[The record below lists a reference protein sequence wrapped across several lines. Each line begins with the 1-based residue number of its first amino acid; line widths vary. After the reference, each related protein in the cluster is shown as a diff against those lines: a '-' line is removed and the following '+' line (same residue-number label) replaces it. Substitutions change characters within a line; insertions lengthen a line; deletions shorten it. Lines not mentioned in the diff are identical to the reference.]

1 MNIKSSTNSINFS
14 NCFIDTVCVFTAVI
28 LFYLSSPNCFAS
40 QGYPIFAWVF
50 AVPLFFVFDGK
61 GVCKRLLFGIMF
73 SLITYALILSW
84 IININIFLFVFFVFL
99 FAVQTILFAVFFKT
113 NRSNKIINIFFIPA
127 LWVMTEAVRSFLIG
141 GYAWTIGHS
150 QAFIPTI
157 IQIADIT
164 GAHGISFVILLV
176 NTCLYY
182 AITDRRRARIY
193 LMIGAGFVAVTL
205 LYGKATIK
213 DMSSESRQ
221 GYSIC
226 TIQPNISSEEKLNP
240 DLIDVV
246 VDKQLVLTER
256 CFENKMPDL
265 IVWPETAITDDILRD
280 EILNQKMQ
288 SFIKKN
294 RVKMLI
300 GSALLVDGKSYN
312 SAVLFGKAGETQGVY
327 HKQHLL
333 PFNEYFPLQ
342 DKLLFLRKI
351 FNLNNYDFREG
362 KKGAEVLPI
371 YEKPHQGYFG
381 VAICS
386 EEGYPEL
393 LRREVS
399 SGAEF
404 IVAMLND
411 AWFKSD
417 AAVMMHAQNGFMQ
430 AATFKVPVI
439 RSTNSGLSCAID
451 KYGRA
456 QRDVRADLRLDS
468 QAVFHFNIDRSQQRT
483 FYAKFGNVFV
493 FVCSLFSIMILCVRF
508 SKWMPANKE

>member
-1 MNIKSSTNSINFS
+1 MKLRQ
-14 NCFIDTVCVFTAVI
+14 CFIDVLYIFVAAI
-28 LFYLSSPNCFAS
+28 LFYLASPNCFAS

-50 AVPLFFVFDGK
+50 AVPLFFAIEGK
-61 GVCKRLLFGIMF
+61 GVCKRLLLGTVF
-73 SLITYALILSW
+73 SLMTYALILSW
-84 IININIFLFVFFVFL
+84 VSNINIFLFIFFSLL
-99 FAVQTILFAVFFKT
+99 FAIQPILFALFFKI
-113 NRSNKIINIFFIPA
+113 NRSHKIINIFFVSA
-127 LWVMTEAVRSFLIG
+127 LWVVTEAVRSFLIG

-157 IQIADIT
+157 IQISDIT
-164 GAHGISFVILLV
+164 SAHGISFVILLV
-176 NTCLYY
+176 NMCLYY
-182 AITDRRRARIY
+182 AITDRKRAYVY
-193 LMIGAGFVAVTL
+193 LLIGAGFVTAVL

-213 DMSSESRQ
+213 DVGSELRQ
-221 GYSIC
+221 EYSIC

-246 VDKQLVLTER
+246 VDKQLALTER

-265 IVWPETAITDDILRD
+265 IVWPETAVTDDVLRD
-280 EILNQKMQ
+280 EILNQKIQ

-294 RVKMLI
+294 HVKMLI
-300 GSALLVDGKSYN
+300 GSALLVDGKNYN
-312 SAVLFGKAGETQGVY
+312 SAVLFGKAGEMQGVY

-342 DKLLFLRKI
+342 DKLLFLREI

-371 YEKPHQGYFG
+371 YENPHQGYFG
-381 VAICS
+381 VVICS
-386 EEGYPEL
+386 EEGYPAL
-393 LRREVS
+393 LRSEVS

-430 AATFKVPVI
+430 AATFKVPVV

-456 QRDVRADLRLDS
+456 QLGVWKDLKLDS
-468 QAVFHFNIDRSQQRT
+468 QGVFHFNIDRSQQRT

-493 FVCSLFSIMILCVRF
+493 FVCSLFSIMILWSRF
-508 SKWMPANKE
+508 VNRKDMKKDEEI